1 MRLTLVVSLERRRRG
16 REGSSHEP
24 GAATLV
30 IARQALASWRTFF
43 ALADTLLERTTTGE
57 LVLAP
62 APPTPGLGEST
73 VKESSFTPALAS
85 NARATLCTCMTTTR
99 TTSTPRSVE
108 T

>member
-24 GAATLV
+24 GAATLI
-30 IARQALASWRTFF
+30 IARQALASWRTLF

-62 APPTPGLGEST
+62 AHPPPGLGEST
-73 VKESSFTPALAS
+73 VKELSFTPALAS
-85 NARATLCTCMTTTR
+85 NARATLCTCTHTCMITTR
-99 TTSTPRSVE
+99 TTSTD
-108 T
+108 